1 MSLNLYCQK
10 IDQSYGVNGGGETGR
25 EIAKRHEK
33 LGDIVSICTARIS
46 IYGDDCVMTQRG
58 QYHGEKNLLL
68 TFIKRKG
75 MPGHPQPQG

>member
-1 MSLNLYCQK
+1 M
-10 IDQSYGVNGGGETGR
+10 GEEKR
-25 EIAKRHEK
+25 EERLPRGMRK

-46 IYGDDCVMTQRG
+46 IYGDDCMMTQRG

-75 MPGHPQPQG
+75 MPGHPQPQGETLSLEWKA